1 MDEVLPGFRFYPT
14 EEELVCFYLYN
25 KLRGTRTS
33 DIDRVIP
40 VVDIYDYNPWDL
52 PQVGGEACGA
62 GSEQWFFFSPRQERE
77 ARGGRPN
84 RLTTEGYWKATGSPG
99 DVYSSQNSSVIG
111 RKRSMVFYVG
121 RAPNGT
127 KTSWKMNEYKAIHS
141 HFTPSSSSSPPPNP
155 QLSEELS
162 LCRIYKKSRS
172 LRAFDRRPASE
183 AVVVAQPQVYGAASA
198 AAGETSTHI
207 ATNVVNPF
215 QSLETDNNSD
225 TQSCWDY
232 DHFINSFHI

>member
-1 MDEVLPGFRFYPT
+1 M
-14 EEELVCFYLYN
+14 
-25 KLRGTRTS
+25 
-33 DIDRVIP
+33 
-40 VVDIYDYNPWDL
+40 
-52 PQVGGEACGA
+52 
-62 GSEQWFFFSPRQERE
+62 
-77 ARGGRPN
+77 
-84 RLTTEGYWKATGSPG
+84 
-99 DVYSSQNSSVIG
+99 
-111 RKRSMVFYVG
+111 
-121 RAPNGT
+121 
-127 KTSWKMNEYKAIHS
+127 
-141 HFTPSSSSSPPPNP
+141 

-232 DHFINSFHI
+232 DHFINSFHIWYIIYMKDYLHLIVLLCWLNLLINLQVVNVIIKNINLLLRICT